1 MKVAKNTVVSIAY
14 QVRTQDGVLVD
25 EAPANQPLEYLQG
38 HNNLIIGLENALEG
52 KEVGDKFE
60 VRVQP
65 EEGYGE
71 YNENMVQRV
80 PKEVFM
86 KTQSWQ
92 KWILIL
98 TALSFFTIILLLP
111 LFTVFYSALEQG
123 IGLFFAALKEPE
135 ALAAIWLTI
144 KVSLIVLPINIFIGV
159 VMAWAIA
166 YFDFKGKSLL
176 TALLDLPFSISP
188 VVVGLMFLLLFG
200 LDGLWGAWFAEHHI
214 RFMFATPSIV
224 IVTLFVTFPLIAK
237 SLIPTMSAQ
246 GTSEEQAALILGA
259 STWQIFWHI
268 TLPKIKWALIYGVI
282 LSNARAM
289 GEFGAV
295 SVVSGH
301 IRGLTNTIPLYVEI
315 SYNEYQFV
323 AAFACASLLALIAV
337 GTLGLQ
343 NVVRYVEKKKIQE

>member
-1 MKVAKNTVVSIAY
+1 
-14 QVRTQDGVLVD
+14 
-25 EAPANQPLEYLQG
+25 
-38 HNNLIIGLENALEG
+38 
-52 KEVGDKFE
+52 
-60 VRVQP
+60 
-65 EEGYGE
+65 
-71 YNENMVQRV
+71 
-80 PKEVFM
+80 M

-166 YFDFKGKSLL
+166 YFDFKGKS
-176 TALLDLPFSISP
+176 
-188 VVVGLMFLLLFG
+188 
-200 LDGLWGAWFAEHHI
+200 AWFAEHHI

-246 GTSEEQAALILGA
+246 GTSEEQAALILGV
-259 STWQIFWHI
+259 STWQLFWHV

-323 AAFACASLLALIAV
+323 AAFTCASLLALIAV

>member
-1 MKVAKNTVVSIAY
+1 
-14 QVRTQDGVLVD
+14 
-25 EAPANQPLEYLQG
+25 
-38 HNNLIIGLENALEG
+38 
-52 KEVGDKFE
+52 
-60 VRVQP
+60 
-65 EEGYGE
+65 
-71 YNENMVQRV
+71 
-80 PKEVFM
+80 M
-86 KTQSWQ
+86 KTISWQ
-92 KWILIL
+92 KWSLIGI
-98 TALSFFTIILLLP
+98 ALLFFTVVLLLP
-111 LFTVFYSALEQG
+111 LFTVFYYALEQG
-123 IGLFFAALKEPE
+123 FRLFFEALANEE
-135 ALAAIWLTI
+135 ALAAIWLTV
-144 KVSLIVLPINIFIGV
+144 KVALIVLPINVFIGV
-159 VMAWAIA
+159 VMAWTIA

-200 LDGLWGAWFAEHHI
+200 LDGLFGTWLAEHNI

-246 GTSEEQAALILGA
+246 GNSEEQAALILGA
-259 STWQIFWHI
+259 STWQIFWQV
-268 TLPKIKWALIYGVI
+268 TFPKIKWALIYGVI
-282 LSNARAM
+282 LSNARAI

-315 SYNEYQFV
+315 SYNEYQFI

-343 NVVRYVEKKKIQE
+343 NIINATQRKKIEKSLIREEQR

>member
-1 MKVAKNTVVSIAY
+1 MKTISWHQFPWKKLGLISIALLFFTVV
-14 QVRTQDGVLVD
+14 
-25 EAPANQPLEYLQG
+25 
-38 HNNLIIGLENALEG
+38 
-52 KEVGDKFE
+52 
-60 VRVQP
+60 
-65 EEGYGE
+65 
-71 YNENMVQRV
+71 
-80 PKEVFM
+80 
-86 KTQSWQ
+86 
-92 KWILIL
+92 
-98 TALSFFTIILLLP
+98 LLLP
-111 LFTVFYSALEQG
+111 LFTVFYYALEQG
-123 IGLFFAALKEPE
+123 FRLFFEALANEE
-135 ALAAIWLTI
+135 ALAAIWLTV
-144 KVSLIVLPINIFIGV
+144 KVALIVLPINVFIGV
-159 VMAWAIA
+159 VMAWTIA

-200 LDGLWGAWFAEHHI
+200 LDGLFGAWLAEHNI

-246 GTSEEQAALILGA
+246 GNSEEQAALILGA
-259 STWQIFWHI
+259 STWQIFWQI
-268 TLPKIKWALIYGVI
+268 TFPKIKWALIYGVI

-301 IRGLTNTIPLYVEI
+301 IRRLTNTIPLYVEI
-315 SYNEYQFV
+315 SYNEYQFI

-343 NVVRYVEKKKIQE
+343 NIINATQRKKIEKSLIREEQN

>member
-1 MKVAKNTVVSIAY
+1 MKTISWHQFPWKKWGLISIALLFFTVV
-14 QVRTQDGVLVD
+14 
-25 EAPANQPLEYLQG
+25 
-38 HNNLIIGLENALEG
+38 
-52 KEVGDKFE
+52 
-60 VRVQP
+60 
-65 EEGYGE
+65 
-71 YNENMVQRV
+71 
-80 PKEVFM
+80 
-86 KTQSWQ
+86 
-92 KWILIL
+92 
-98 TALSFFTIILLLP
+98 LLLP
-111 LFTVFYSALEQG
+111 LFTVFYYALEQG
-123 IGLFFAALKEPE
+123 LRLFFEALANEE
-135 ALAAIWLTI
+135 ALAAIWLTV
-144 KVSLIVLPINIFIGV
+144 KVALIVLPINVFIGV
-159 VMAWAIA
+159 VMAWTIA

-200 LDGLWGAWFAEHHI
+200 LDGLFGAWLAEHNI

-246 GTSEEQAALILGA
+246 GNSEEQAALILGA
-259 STWQIFWHI
+259 STWQIFWQI
-268 TLPKIKWALIYGVI
+268 TFPKIKWALIYGVI

-315 SYNEYQFV
+315 SYNEYQFI

-343 NVVRYVEKKKIQE
+343 NIINATQRKKTEKSLIREEQN

>member
-1 MKVAKNTVVSIAY
+1 
-14 QVRTQDGVLVD
+14 
-25 EAPANQPLEYLQG
+25 
-38 HNNLIIGLENALEG
+38 
-52 KEVGDKFE
+52 
-60 VRVQP
+60 
-65 EEGYGE
+65 
-71 YNENMVQRV
+71 
-80 PKEVFM
+80 M
-86 KTQSWQ
+86 KTISWQ
-92 KWILIL
+92 KWGLIGI
-98 TALSFFTIILLLP
+98 ALLFFTVVLLLP
-111 LFTVFYSALEQG
+111 LFTVFYYALEQG
-123 IGLFFAALKEPE
+123 FRLFFEALANEE
-135 ALAAIWLTI
+135 ALAAIWLTV
-144 KVSLIVLPINIFIGV
+144 KVALIVLPINVFIGV
-159 VMAWAIA
+159 VMAWTIA

-200 LDGLWGAWFAEHHI
+200 LDGLFGAWLAEHNI

-246 GTSEEQAALILGA
+246 GNSEEQAALILGA
-259 STWQIFWHI
+259 STWQIFWQV
-268 TLPKIKWALIYGVI
+268 TFPKIKWALIYSVI

-315 SYNEYQFV
+315 SYNEYQFI

-343 NVVRYVEKKKIQE
+343 NIINATQRKKIEKSLIRKEQS